1 MNVATRLA
9 VRMDMSI
16 EVKRAYEPPAAGD
29 GYRVLVDRLWP
40 RGLSREQLQID
51 EWLREAA
58 PSDELRRARHGGELG
73 WGEFRRAYLAE
84 LKTQRDAL
92 RRLAAAAR
100 QERLTL
106 VFAARDAVHNNAVV
120 LRQYLKMLGAE

>member
-1 MNVATRLA
+1 
-9 VRMDMSI
+9 MSI
-16 EVKRAYEPPAAGD
+16 AVKRAYDPPAAGD

-51 EWLREAA
+51 EWFREAA
-58 PSDELRRARHGGELG
+58 PSDELRRAFHDGELG

-92 RRLAAAAR
+92 RRLASVAG
-100 QERLTL
+100 QGRLTL
-106 VFAARDAVHNNAVV
+106 VFGARDEKRNNAVV
-120 LRQYLKMLGAE
+120 LMQYLKLLGAG

>member
-1 MNVATRLA
+1 MSVA
-9 VRMDMSI
+9 
-16 EVKRAYEPPAAGD
+16 VKRAYDPPAAGD

-51 EWLREAA
+51 EWLRETA
-58 PSDELRRARHGGELG
+58 PSEELRRGLHGGELG

-84 LKTQRDAL
+84 LKAHRDAL

-100 QERLTL
+100 QDRLTL
-106 VFAARDAVHNNAVV
+106 VFGARDAAHNNAVV
-120 LRQYLKMLGAE
+120 LMQYLKMLGAD